1 MLAALSLE
9 RELFKKFICEV
20 VVWNSEYIVCW
31 QQVLYLVMVPRPEP
45 LGTIDMLHLLYAVI
59 PTWVLRPALSSK
71 GVREADMCS

>member
-1 MLAALSLE
+1 MYFIYWRRSCL
-9 RELFKKFICEV
+9 ELFTL
-20 VVWNSEYIVCW
+20 
-31 QQVLYLVMVPRPEP
+31 LYLVMVPRPEP